1 MSYTHGIL
9 RCPGNN
15 IKSRRVFLNGANQLK
30 SMSDVQNGIC
40 IAEEA
45 VGGKTLQG
53 EEVCTAFLQG
63 CGKNLLWT
71 VMGARSS
78 KVWTSTSPNS
88 HIHRPYSC
96 PSFISCPETQSA
108 VGRHSGAL
116 LCGVPRGEWALHMVH
131 PHGKTTEVPS
141 TSWAL
146 QTHAEGWGEDTV
158 PPRHST
164 QWRALDN

>member
-40 IAEEA
+40 IAEKA
-45 VGGKTLQG
+45 IGGKTLQG

-78 KVWTSTSPNS
+78 KVWTSTPPNS
-88 HIHRPYSC
+88 FTGPTPAPLLQAAQRFSLLQGGILEHC
-96 PSFISCPETQSA
+96 SA
-108 VGRHSGAL
+108 VCQEGSGLCTRSTHVVEPQKFPAL
-116 LCGVPRGEWALHMVH
+116 LGLCIIMQKAGE
-131 PHGKTTEVPS
+131 KT
-141 TSWAL
+141 
-146 QTHAEGWGEDTV
+146 QF

-164 QWRALDN
+164 QWRASDN